1 MENGDIVLIYTNYS
15 HQDSHEVNRFV
26 SLLFIQAFQE
36 AVFRQHPKSK
46 KESLLYVDSDIS
58 LWQNEG
64 LLNLLEQG
72 RDYDVTCHFS
82 LLSQKLLDEDKTFK
96 EALNRNIRN
105 KIFCSFSS
113 VSDVE
118 SCSAFLNKEMD
129 KNMFDS
135 TIFRLKNT
143 EAIYCLLDKGIEQK
157 TIIGENLIFTSKE

>member
-36 AVFRQHPKSK
+36 AVFRQHPKGK

-58 LWQNEG
+58 LWKNEG

-72 RDYDVTCHFS
+72 RDYDVTYHFS

-143 EAIYCLLDKGIEQK
+143 ESIYCFLDKGIEQK
-157 TIIGENLIFTSKE
+157 TIIGENLIFASKD